1 VHTEFRNTN
10 LSDLVV
16 DIFCEFQ
23 NISGKEI
30 PGLSITIEGFDNDHN
45 VYEDYETRKVID
57 KALKVKGML
66 PISTVANTIF
76 PINLWNPDRDRSELF
91 KRYLNVLPKIRK
103 CPQNVYGVYF
113 ERMINYDDNGFNQLD
128 KIVEFYQSENH
139 RRSAFQVSI
148 WDPIRDMVNTRM
160 RGFPCMQ
167 HLVFSCVQNR
177 LIVIAFYATQYIF
190 ERAYGNFLGIC
201 NLGKFLSHELG
212 IPLYQVKCYVGVEQ
226 LSISKSSLKEIIDSL

>member
-1 VHTEFRNTN
+1 MRTEFTNTN
-10 LSDLVV
+10 LSELV
-16 DIFCEFQ
+16 IEICSQFQ

-30 PGLSITIEGFDNDHN
+30 QGLSITIEGFDENNDVN
-45 VYEDYETRKVID
+45 ENSEIRECFDR
-57 KALKVKGML
+57 ALGDNGML

-76 PINLWNPDRDRSELF
+76 PTNLWNPNFDRSVLF
-91 KRYLNVLPKIRK
+91 KRYLDILPKIKNCR
-103 CPQNVYGVYF
+103 QNVHGVYF
-113 ERMINYDDNGFNQLD
+113 ERMINYKPGLNQLD
-128 KIVEFYQSENH
+128 RIIEFYQTDNH

-148 WDPIRDMVNTRM
+148 WDPLRDLVNTRM

-177 LIVIAFYATQYIF
+177 LIVFAFYATQYIF

-201 NLGKFLSHELG
+201 NLGKFLSHELQ

-226 LSISKSSLKEIIDSL
+226 LSISKSSFKKILDSI